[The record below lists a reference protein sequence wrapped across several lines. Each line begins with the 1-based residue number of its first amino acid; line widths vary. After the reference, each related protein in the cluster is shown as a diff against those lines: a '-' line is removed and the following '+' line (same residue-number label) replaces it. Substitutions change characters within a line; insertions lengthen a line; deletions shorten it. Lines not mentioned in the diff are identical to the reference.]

1 MIQSTQLAINLQLLF
16 KIGICN
22 KHSKMEL
29 IKGWSLK
36 VPLHSIHGCFKNVR
50 YTKSYSSAED

>member
-1 MIQSTQLAINLQLLF
+1 MIQSMQLAINSQLLF

-36 VPLHSIHGCFKNVR
+36 TPLHSIQWMFRGPEIS
-50 YTKSYSSAED
+50 KSYSSTED

>member
-1 MIQSTQLAINLQLLF
+1 MIQSTQLAVNSQLLF

-29 IKGWSLK
+29 IKSWSLK
-36 VPLHSIHGCFKNVR
+36 APLHRMDVSE
-50 YTKSYSSAED
+50 T